1 MQREKRRI
9 IAIILAVQAL
19 CIIGVFL
26 GLGIA
31 FLAQPRVDNHGSL
44 ELTAARGA
52 QVRFSISADA
62 SIHGLWAA
70 PGGIQVPLGNN
81 VTYYSRYVEVLEPS
95 HSLDSIPD
103 LTDVSDQ
110 HLDNTTIPIDLTLPD
125 DIPGPAAQTLQG
137 ETTRYIFLP
146 VPATSGGYEVVE
158 RELDVS
164 LKIHLAPAVPTL
176 YQIRY
181 HPEPL
186 GFGLVAIATLAF
198 VVYTVIVLQ
207 RHLIAGCLSQSLRL
221 SGAIGVAYERCSV
234 GANPDFMGRALL
246 SVAEVIGAE
255 LLYWSGVRDVAALKA
270 AVDTKRLL
278 RALRHKD
285 TSVRREAALACAAIQ
300 PFCRS
305 WTHCAIQI
313 AKCV

>member
-1 MQREKRRI
+1 
-9 IAIILAVQAL
+9 
-19 CIIGVFL
+19 VFL

-31 FLAQPRVDNHGSL
+31 FLAQPRVDNHSSL

-62 SIHGLWAA
+62 SIQGFWAA
-70 PGGIQVPLGNN
+70 PGGIQVLLGND

-95 HSLDSIPD
+95 HSLESIPD
-103 LTDVSDQ
+103 LTEVSDQ
-110 HLDNTTIPIDLTLPD
+110 HRDNTTIPIDLTLPD

-137 ETTRYIFLP
+137 EITNYIFLP

-164 LKIHLAPAVPTL
+164 LKIHLAPAVPAL

-181 HPEPL
+181 HPEPI
-186 GFGLVAIATLAF
+186 G
-198 VVYTVIVLQ
+198 Y
-207 RHLIAGCLSQSLRL
+207 
-221 SGAIGVAYERCSV
+221 GVA
-234 GANPDFMGRALL
+234 ALATFAL
-246 SVAEVIGAE
+246 FADTIIGAE
-255 LLYWSGVRDVAALKA
+255 VLYWLGVRDVATLKA

-285 TSVRREAALACAAIQ
+285 ASVRREAALALGELHSYPALSPLMDALRDPESEVRVAAARALAEIGDWRAQ
-300 PFCRS
+300 APLS
-305 WTHCAIQI
+305 STA
-313 AKCV
+313 AKDNDASVREAATAALTRLPKL